1 MVKLLGTFPHFGQ
14 AFKKYQATF
23 FTILTFLTHWRQNL
37 RNAFFYVCA
46 KNFRAHF
53 HFRPRTSQK
62 DLVTTKDVP
71 NKADEEI
78 ATDEKLPWGWPLFCW
93 AVPGVR
99 VVLEWFGVPKSTLE
113 AFVIGVTGLTNLDRS
128 PGPQN
133 IESLRSTVIF
143 ESGNRNGEGSLD
155 DVGLNILEEAT
166 DAGDLIFASKFNCR
180 LELK

>member
-1 MVKLLGTFPHFGQ
+1 MTIYNLEHAMVKLLGAFPHFGQ

-62 DLVTTKDVP
+62 NLVTTEDVP

-78 ATDEKLPWGWPLFCW
+78 ATDEKLPWGWPLFC
-93 AVPGVR
+93 
-99 VVLEWFGVPKSTLE
+99 
-113 AFVIGVTGLTNLDRS
+113 
-128 PGPQN
+128 
-133 IESLRSTVIF
+133 
-143 ESGNRNGEGSLD
+143 
-155 DVGLNILEEAT
+155 
-166 DAGDLIFASKFNCR
+166 
-180 LELK
+180 